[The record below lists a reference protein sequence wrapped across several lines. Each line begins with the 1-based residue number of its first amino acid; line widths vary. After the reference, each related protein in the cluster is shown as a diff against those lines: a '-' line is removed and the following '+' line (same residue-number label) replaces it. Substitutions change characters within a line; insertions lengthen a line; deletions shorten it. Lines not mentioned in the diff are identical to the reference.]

1 MRWGRAYF
9 AVQAVAGAAWWVAV
23 FTSPFV
29 REATLGS
36 LDPVLVA
43 AADIPLFVVASALAA
58 CAVKPAAWAATAW
71 TALVAGGLAV
81 YATVTT
87 EAGWGVLIMTAAAG
101 GSVVALTLVV
111 LGRLPTEWLV
121 RGPFAFT
128 PARPG
133 HHVAVTLL
141 QMLLFWGFFLGVGPI
156 VLSLLER
163 RWGLAVE
170 VPTLGAGAVLLALA
184 SALGVWSALTM
195 SVQGRG
201 TPLPSA
207 MPTRLVVAGPY
218 RWVRNPMAVAGIT
231 QGVAVGLLLSSW
243 LVVVYAL
250 AGSLIWN
257 FAVRPHEEADLEQRF
272 GDEFRRYRQAV
283 SCWVPG
289 AGLSQRGQLPSRT

>member
-9 AVQAVAGAAWWVAV
+9 AVQAAAGAAWWIAV
-23 FTSPFV
+23 FASPLV
-29 REATLGS
+29 RGATLGS
-36 LDPVLVA
+36 LDPVLVG

-58 CAVKPAAWAATAW
+58 LGIRRAAWVAAVW
-71 TALVAGGLAV
+71 TALVAGSLAA

-87 EAGWGVLIMTAAAG
+87 EAGWGVLIMAAATG

-121 RGPFAFT
+121 RGPFAFA

-133 HHVAVTLL
+133 HHVVVTLL
-141 QMLLFWGFFLGVGPI
+141 QMLLFWGFFLGVVPL
-156 VLSLLER
+156 VLSLLEQ
-163 RWGLAVE
+163 RWGLAID
-170 VPTLGAGAVLLALA
+170 VPTFWAGVVLLAVA

-195 SVQGRG
+195 SVHGKG

-207 MPTRLVVAGPY
+207 MPTSLVIAGPY

-243 LVVVYAL
+243 IVVAYAL

-272 GDEFRRYRQAV
+272 GDEFRDYRERV
-283 SCWVPG
+283 SCW
-289 AGLSQRGQLPSRT
+289 LPSRVTKTAAAQS